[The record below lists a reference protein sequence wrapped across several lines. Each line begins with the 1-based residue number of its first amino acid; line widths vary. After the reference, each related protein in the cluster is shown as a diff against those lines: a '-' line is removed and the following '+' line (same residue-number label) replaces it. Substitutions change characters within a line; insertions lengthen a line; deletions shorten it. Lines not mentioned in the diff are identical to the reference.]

1 MPAGLIEPIK
11 ITGLSEFNRNLRR
24 IDADLP
30 KVLRKAQNVGA
41 QLIVDWAS
49 PRVPLGETG
58 RTRRSVRAS
67 STRTSSRV
75 TGGGARVPWY
85 PWIDFGGRVGR
96 KRSVHRPFDKN
107 GRYIYPGYAAR
118 REEIR
123 KALYD
128 ALVVVA
134 EQAEMTVRDG

>member
-1 MPAGLIEPIK
+1 MADFIEPIK
-11 ITGLSEFNRNLRR
+11 ITGLAEFNRNIRK
-24 IDADLP
+24 INSDLP

-41 QLIVDWAS
+41 DLVVDWAQ
-49 PRVPLGETG
+49 PRVPYGTTG

-67 STRTSSRV
+67 STRTASKV

-96 KRSVHRPFDKN
+96 KRSVHRAFTPS

-118 REEIR
+118 RDEI
-123 KALYD
+123 KAALYG
-128 ALVVVA
+128 ALVEVA
-134 EQAEMTVRDG
+134 EQADMEVQR